1 MKCISWNVNG
11 LRAAVKKG
19 FMDTF
24 HKLDADIF
32 VCKKQS
38 CKKARLTSTFLDM
51 NNIGTMLTGKA
62 TAARLFL
69 HASIP

>member
-32 VCKKQS
+32 CLQ
-38 CKKARLTSTFLDM
+38 ARRPD
-51 NNIGTMLTGKA
+51 
-62 TAARLFL
+62 
-69 HASIP
+69 